1 MSSLGGGAVG
11 LGVGFKRQ
19 ELWSQNQIVLNSK
32 LIGRRHEA
40 VGAQLLMENQ
50 GDSTVFTE
58 EEARGC

>member
-1 MSSLGGGAVG
+1 MG